1 MKHTLVFILMFMLVG
16 CAPKLNSTFV
26 LPIPT
31 TYDEEKRVATSYPIV
46 EVYIEELNDAK
57 AN

>member
-26 LPIPT
+26 LPVPT
-31 TYDEEKRVATSYPIV
+31 TYKEEKRVATSYPV
-46 EVYIEELNDAK
+46 EKVYIEVLNNAK
-57 AN
+57 AD

>member
-1 MKHTLVFILMFMLVG
+1 MFVLVG

-46 EVYIEELNDAK
+46 EVYIEELNNAK